1 MKDGDA
7 RKTGRVQGAL
17 AQPVGQEERE
27 ADRPLH
33 VLP

>member
-1 MKDGDA
+1 MEMP
-7 RKTGRVQGAL
+7 GRQDVFEGAL
-17 AQPVGQEERE
+17 AQPVGHGERE